1 MTSNPLLEKI
11 RAHKLG
17 LLIFD
22 AREASGKSL
31 DETCVEAG
39 IPKDVLPSFEK
50 GEKIPSLPELEAI
63 AFVLDTPI
71 EHFWGKVS
79 LSEKKKFRANALN
92 PKLLSV
98 RQKMIG
104 SLIILKRN
112 EKNITISEL
121 CEFSGLSENTIKE
134 YENGEL
140 PIPIYEL
147 ELIAASLEMRVEEFL
162 DQRGVIA
169 KWHKSLHNNLAIAEL
184 SPEMQEFI
192 SKPINRP
199 YLELAIKF
207 SEMPVEK
214 LRTVAESILEITY

>member
-1 MTSNPLLEKI
+1 MTPNPLLEKI

-31 DETCVEAG
+31 EDTSMETG
-39 IPKDVLPSFEK
+39 TPMDILQSFET
-50 GEKIPSLPELEAI
+50 GDKIPSLPELEAI

-71 EHFWGKVS
+71 EHFWGKES
-79 LSEKKKFRANALN
+79 LSEKKKFRAKTLN
-92 PKLLSV
+92 PKLLLV

-104 SLIILKRN
+104 SFVNLKRT
-112 EKNITISEL
+112 EKKLSVTDL
-121 CEFSGLSENTIKE
+121 CELSGLPEATINV
-134 YENGEL
+134 YEGGET
-140 PIPIYEL
+140 PIPMFDL
-147 ELIAASLEMRVEEFL
+147 EILAASLEMSVEEFF
-162 DQRGVIA
+162 DQRGAIA
-169 KWHKSLHNNLAIAEL
+169 KWHKSLHNNQAISEL
-184 SPEMQEFI
+184 PPEMQEFI